1 MSNPSPPKTFF
12 LISLI
17 TDYAEPLMSFIHSL
31 SHSTPE
37 TPLLNDEQVVTR
49 VFQHIDNGTTDL
61 GDTVWHEPVAH
72 YHSQARFDAE
82 IALLRSL
89 PVPFC
94 PSAALPEPGSY
105 VARNAAGTPLLVVRG
120 NDGVVRAFINACRHR
135 GMQVASGSGCA
146 KAFVCPYHA
155 WTYGLEG
162 NLKHIPGQAGFPNIA
177 LEDNGLV
184 EVSAAEKGGLVYVLQ
199 KGQIEPEMLED
210 ALDFFTPDQT
220 MFQHTQ
226 MEEAANWKLLTE
238 TLLEGYHIKALH
250 RNSFYPFG
258 LDNINVV
265 ETYGANARVIFP
277 FRRIEKLR
285 AIAPEARRLNG
296 TLTSVYHLFPNAS
309 VSVLSKHTGLTIME
323 PLSPTQTQLVRYH
336 VVNRHQAN
344 ATISLE
350 DARRDAAFVTQSGQ
364 DEDREAARSI
374 QETVTTG
381 ANNHLTFGYFEKAI
395 VNFHQHLKQH
405 LDP

>member
-285 AIAPEARRLNG
+285 AIAPDARRLNG

>member
-89 PVPFC
+89 PLPFC

-364 DEDREAARSI
+364 DEDREAARAI

>member
-199 KGQIEPEMLED
+199 KGQIEREMLED

>member
-1 MSNPSPPKTFF
+1 MS
-12 LISLI
+12 L
-17 TDYAEPLMSFIHSL
+17 IHSL

-37 TPLLNDEQVVTR
+37 TPLLDDEKVVTR
-49 VFQHIDNGTTDL
+49 IFQHIDNGTTDL
-61 GDTVWHEPVAH
+61 GDTVWHEPVTH

-82 IALLRSL
+82 IALLKSL

-94 PSAALPEPGSY
+94 PSAALPEIGSY
-105 VARNAAGTPLLVVRG
+105 VARKAAGTPLLVVRG
-120 NDGVVRAFINACRHR
+120 ADGVVRAFINACRHR
-135 GMQVASGSGCA
+135 GMQVADGSGCA

-162 NLKHIPGQAGFPNIA
+162 SLKHIPGQAGFPNLA
-177 LEDNGLV
+177 TEDNGLV
-184 EVSAAEKGGLVYVLQ
+184 EVSAAEKGGLVYVQ
-199 KGQIEPEMLED
+199 QQGQLKPEMLED
-210 ALDFFTPDQT
+210 ALDFFTPEQA
-220 MFQHTQ
+220 MFQHTE
-226 MEEAANWKLLTE
+226 MAEAANWKLLTE
-238 TLLEGYHIKALH
+238 TLLEGYHIKSLH
-250 RNSFYPFG
+250 RNSFYPYG

-285 AIAPEARRLNG
+285 DKAPSVRRLNG

-323 PLSPTQTQLVRYH
+323 PLSPTQTQLVSYL
-336 VVNRHQAN
+336 VVNRRQGD
-344 ATISLE
+344 TPISLE
-350 DARRDAAFVTQSGQ
+350 DAQRDADFVTQSGQ
-364 DEDREAARSI
+364 DEDRAAARAI

-395 VNFHQHLKQH
+395 VNFHQHLQQH
-405 LDP
+405 LEP

>member
-89 PVPFC
+89 PLPFC

>member
-1 MSNPSPPKTFF
+1 MS
-12 LISLI
+12 L
-17 TDYAEPLMSFIHSL
+17 IHSL

-37 TPLLNDEQVVTR
+37 TPLLDDEQVVTR
-49 VFQHIDNGTTDL
+49 IFQHIDNGTTDL
-61 GDTVWHEPVAH
+61 GDTVWHEPVTH

-82 IALLRSL
+82 IALLKSL

-94 PSAALPEPGSY
+94 PSAALPEIGSY
-105 VARNAAGTPLLVVRG
+105 VARKAAGTPLLVVRG
-120 NDGVVRAFINACRHR
+120 ADGVVRAFINACRHR
-135 GMQVASGSGCA
+135 GMQVADGSGCA

-162 NLKHIPGQAGFPNIA
+162 SLKHIPGQAGFPNLA
-177 LEDNGLV
+177 TEDNGLV

-199 KGQIEPEMLED
+199 QGQLKPEMLED
-210 ALDFFTPDQT
+210 ALDFFTPEQA
-220 MFQHTQ
+220 MFQHTE
-226 MEEAANWKLLTE
+226 MAEAANWKLLTE
-238 TLLEGYHIKALH
+238 TLLEGYHIKSLH
-250 RNSFYPFG
+250 RNSFYPYG

-285 AIAPEARRLNG
+285 DKAPSARRLNG

-323 PLSPTQTQLVRYH
+323 PLSPTQTQLVSYL
-336 VVNRHQAN
+336 VVNRHQGD
-344 ATISLE
+344 TPISIE
-350 DARRDAAFVTQSGQ
+350 DAQRDADFVTQSGQ
-364 DEDREAARSI
+364 DEDRAAARAI

-395 VNFHQHLKQH
+395 VNFHQHLQQH
-405 LDP
+405 LEP

>member
-1 MSNPSPPKTFF
+1 M
-12 LISLI
+12 
-17 TDYAEPLMSFIHSL
+17 
-31 SHSTPE
+31 
-37 TPLLNDEQVVTR
+37 VTR
-49 VFQHIDNGTTDL
+49 IFQHIDNGTTDL
-61 GDTVWHEPVAH
+61 GDTVWHEPVTH

-82 IALLRSL
+82 IALLKSL

-94 PSAALPEPGSY
+94 PSAALPEIGSY
-105 VARNAAGTPLLVVRG
+105 VARKAAGTPLLVVRG
-120 NDGVVRAFINACRHR
+120 ADGVVRAFINACRHR
-135 GMQVASGSGCA
+135 GMQVADGSGCA

-162 NLKHIPGQAGFPNIA
+162 NLKHIPGQAGFPNLA
-177 LEDNGLV
+177 TEDNGLV

-199 KGQIEPEMLED
+199 QGQLTPETLED
-210 ALDFFTPDQT
+210 ALYFFTPEQA
-220 MFQHTQ
+220 MFQHTE
-226 MEEAANWKLLTE
+226 MAEAANWKLLTE
-238 TLLEGYHIKALH
+238 TLLEGYHIKSLH
-250 RNSFYPFG
+250 RNSFYPYG

-285 AIAPEARRLNG
+285 DKAPSVRRLNG

-323 PLSPTQTQLVRYH
+323 PLSPTQTQLVSYL
-336 VVNRHQAN
+336 VVNRRQGD
-344 ATISLE
+344 TPISLE
-350 DARRDAAFVTQSGQ
+350 DAQRDADFVTQSGQ
-364 DEDREAARSI
+364 DEDRAAARAI

-395 VNFHQHLKQH
+395 VNFHQHLQQH
-405 LDP
+405 LEP